1 MPARPSLSGLY
12 ASLEGRASEASE
24 PTPAQVPPPLA
35 DSAALSTAS
44 IKAETQLGRV
54 SMIWTTLHAFTS
66 LTNL

>member
-24 PTPAQVPPPLA
+24 PTPAQVSPLA